1 MRILIGVSGGIA
13 AYKIP
18 FLIRLLKKI
27 GAEVKCIM
35 TPASS
40 DFISPL
46 VLSTLSNNPVGIDFW
61 NPKDGTWNNHV
72 AYGEWADLLVI
83 APATANTLSKMANGT
98 CDNLLLATYL
108 SMRKRTLV
116 VPAMDLDMYAH
127 PSTIRNL
134 KQIEQ
139 DACFV
144 IPAKIGELASGL
156 VGEGRMAEPEEIV
169 TEILRLLQIEQA
181 FLNKKI
187 LITAGPTQEA
197 IDPVRFIGN
206 NSSGKM
212 GFALA
217 EQALN
222 LGAEVH
228 LVTGPTSCTLE
239 HENLICYPVVSA
251 NEMFECVKSIWDTCE
266 IGVFAAAVAD
276 YRPVEVA
283 EQKIKKSEDTLQIDL
298 IKNPDI
304 VSWAAA
310 HKNNTQKVIGFALET
325 NNAKENALA
334 KLKTKK
340 MDAIVLNS
348 LGEKG
353 VGFEVDTN
361 KITILD
367 SKGNSEEFE
376 LKLKSQVAKDIFEFI
391 LKLEK

>member
-1 MRILIGVSGGIA
+1 M
-13 AYKIP
+13 K
-18 FLIRLLKKI
+18 
-27 GAEVKCIM
+27 
-35 TPASS
+35 
-40 DFISPL
+40 
-46 VLSTLSNNPVGIDFW
+46 
-61 NPKDGTWNNHV
+61 
-72 AYGEWADLLVI
+72 
-83 APATANTLSKMANGT
+83 
-98 CDNLLLATYL
+98 
-108 SMRKRTLV
+108 
-116 VPAMDLDMYAH
+116 
-127 PSTIRNL
+127 RNL

-169 TEILRLLQIEQA
+169 SEILRLLQIDQP
-181 FLNKKI
+181 FLNKKV
-187 LITAGPTQEA
+187 LITAGPTKEA

-228 LVTGPTSCTLE
+228 LITGPTSCILE
-239 HENLICYPVVSA
+239 HEKLFSYPVVSA
-251 NEMFECVKSIWDTCE
+251 NEMYECVKNIWNDCDL
-266 IGVFAAAVAD
+266 GVFAAAVAD
-276 YRPVEVA
+276 YRPVSVA

-304 VSWAAA
+304 VAWAAT
-310 HKNNTQKVIGFALET
+310 HKNNNQKVIGFALET
-325 NNAKENALA
+325 NNAIENALGKITA
-334 KLKTKK
+334 KK

-367 SKGNSEEFE
+367 SKGNLKEFE

>member
-1 MRILIGVSGGIA
+1 
-13 AYKIP
+13 
-18 FLIRLLKKI
+18 
-27 GAEVKCIM
+27 
-35 TPASS
+35 
-40 DFISPL
+40 
-46 VLSTLSNNPVGIDFW
+46 
-61 NPKDGTWNNHV
+61 
-72 AYGEWADLLVI
+72 
-83 APATANTLSKMANGT
+83 
-98 CDNLLLATYL
+98 
-108 SMRKRTLV
+108 MRKRTLV

-127 PSTIRNL
+127 PTTKRNL

-169 TEILRLLQIEQA
+169 SEILRLLQIDQP
-181 FLNKKI
+181 FLNKKV

-228 LVTGPTSCTLE
+228 LITGPTSCILE
-239 HENLICYPVVSA
+239 HEKLFSYPV
-251 NEMFECVKSIWDTCE
+251 
-266 IGVFAAAVAD
+266 AAAVAD
-276 YRPVEVA
+276 YRPVSVA

-304 VSWAAA
+304 VAWAAT
-310 HKNNTQKVIGFALET
+310 HKNNNQKVIGFALET
-325 NNAKENALA
+325 NNAIENALGKITA
-334 KLKTKK
+334 KK

-367 SKGNSEEFE
+367 SKGNLKEFE